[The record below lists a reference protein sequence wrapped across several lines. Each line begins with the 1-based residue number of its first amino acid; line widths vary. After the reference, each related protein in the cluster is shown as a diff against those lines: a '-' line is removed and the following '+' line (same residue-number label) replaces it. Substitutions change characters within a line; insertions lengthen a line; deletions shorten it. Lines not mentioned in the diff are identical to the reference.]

1 MLGLLGSAGAAED
14 PEKEAVKAEMRELK
28 QRMGELEEKL
38 QEKEAAPAPA
48 AAEAAAPAA
57 PAVELAPPAW
67 PVAGI
72 YTVPDTK
79 DLGQL
84 TGFSWLSGVKVRGWV
99 DTNYVF
105 NFNEPDRGTVNAGQ
119 PFSAIKGR
127 DVSIEG
133 RTFDI
138 HHNSFNLSLA
148 ELEIEK
154 VPEFGGVG
162 FKFDMAFGETQDV
175 IVDTIRGSVGPGAAE
190 DSVTD
195 FDKTFQHAS
204 VSYLAPLG
212 RGLRIDAGKFVTHIG
227 GETIETVKNWNYSHS
242 FFYTYGIP
250 FQDTGV
256 HVSYPWT
263 DTFYTDF
270 YVLNGYNVT
279 IDNNDDKTFG
289 PAIGWLPVP
298 GLAIYANYLGGPE
311 QTDNNADWRHLVDTQ
326 VFLGPFD
333 GWNFL
338 VNFDYGWD
346 ENERNAAAG
355 LGPADATWWGLAGYA
370 RYKVTDWFEPSLR
383 VEYYSDNDGFT
394 TLVPQDLWGVT
405 LSLNTR
411 IGLGKGTAILLR
423 PEVRYDRSDA
433 DFFTDDED
441 FRTKK
446 HQWTLGVGA
455 AFFF

>member
-1 MLGLLGSAGAAED
+1 
-14 PEKEAVKAEMRELK
+14 
-28 QRMGELEEKL
+28 
-38 QEKEAAPAPA
+38 
-48 AAEAAAPAA
+48 
-57 PAVELAPPAW
+57 
-67 PVAGI
+67 
-72 YTVPDTK
+72 
-79 DLGQL
+79 
-84 TGFSWLSGVKVRGWV
+84 
-99 DTNYVF
+99 
-105 NFNEPDRGTVNAGQ
+105 
-119 PFSAIKGR
+119 IKGR

-162 FKFDMAFGETQDV
+162 FKFDMAFGETQD
-175 IVDTIRGSVGPGAAE
+175 IIIDTIKGAVGPAAAS

-212 RGLRIDAGKFVTHIG
+212 RGLRVDAGKFVTHIG

-242 FFYTYGIP
+242 FFYSYGIP

-270 YVLNGYNVT
+270 YVLNGWNVT
-279 IDNNDDKTFG
+279 DDNNEDKTFG
-289 PAIGWLPVP
+289 PAIGWIPMP

-311 QTDNNADWRHLVDTQ
+311 QTDNDADWRHLVDTQ
-326 VFLGPFD
+326 VFVGPFD

-346 ENERNAAAG
+346 ENERTAAAG
-355 LGPADATWWGLAGYA
+355 LGPKDAEWWGLAGYA

-394 TLVPQDLWGVT
+394 TFVPQDLWGVT

-433 DFFTDDED
+433 AFFTDDRN
-441 FRTKK
+441 FRTKE